1 MKNLKGGTQI
11 EDKQKFKTGITLI
24 ALVITIIVLL
34 ILAAI
39 SITMLTG
46 DNSLLKRAVEAKEK
60 TGIAGTKEQIQM
72 EVLESYATEN
82 LEIVMLIM

>member
-1 MKNLKGGTQI
+1 
-11 EDKQKFKTGITLI
+11 
-24 ALVITIIVLL
+24 
-34 ILAAI
+34 
-39 SITMLTG
+39 MLTG

>member
-1 MKNLKGGTQI
+1 MEKLK
-11 EDKQKFKTGITLI
+11 KQKYKIEKNGGITLI

-46 DNSLLKRAVEAKEK
+46 DNSILKSNVIES
-60 TGIAGTKEQIQM
+60 
-72 EVLESYATEN
+72 EVISISSYKKNVAYITN
-82 LEIVMLIM
+82 